1 MRQIVLDTET
11 TGLEISAG
19 NRIIEI
25 GCVEMV
31 SRRLTGRTFHRY
43 LNPDRDIEEGALA
56 VHGITRARL
65 EGEPRFPEIA
75 QEFFDFIDGAE
86 LIIHNAS
93 FDLGFL
99 DAEVARLANDPRK
112 IDTRC
117 RVLDTLTLARE
128 LHPGQRNNLDALCKR
143 YGVDNS
149 RREYHGALLDARI
162 LADVYL
168 AMTGGQSA
176 LELGDAPR
184 TGRKRADSV
193 AAATPGPRAER
204 PAAVLP
210 VVMANDEEMQAH
222 EAMLERIAKQSGGKC
237 LFRTLGESGV

>member
-93 FDLGFL
+93 FDTHFL
-99 DAEVARLANDPRK
+99 DHELK
-112 IDTRC
+112 
-117 RVLDTLTLARE
+117 RVGRGPFAS
-128 LHPGQRNNLDALCKR
+128 HVN
-143 YGVDNS
+143 GV
-149 RREYHGALLDARI
+149 R
-162 LADVYL
+162 
-168 AMTGGQSA
+168 
-176 LELGDAPR
+176 
-184 TGRKRADSV
+184 
-193 AAATPGPRAER
+193 
-204 PAAVLP
+204 
-210 VVMANDEEMQAH
+210 
-222 EAMLERIAKQSGGKC
+222 
-237 LFRTLGESGV
+237 

>member
-117 RVLDTLTLARE
+117 RVLDTITDC
-128 LHPGQRNNLDALCKR
+128 P
-143 YGVDNS
+143 
-149 RREYHGALLDARI
+149 
-162 LADVYL
+162 
-168 AMTGGQSA
+168 
-176 LELGDAPR
+176 
-184 TGRKRADSV
+184 
-193 AAATPGPRAER
+193 
-204 PAAVLP
+204 
-210 VVMANDEEMQAH
+210 
-222 EAMLERIAKQSGGKC
+222 
-237 LFRTLGESGV
+237 